1 MPKSDLRERIRG
13 SVLGGA
19 IGDALGAPIEFA
31 ALRTIRQNFGPQ
43 GLAGLELA
51 YERRGAITDDT
62 QMTLFTAEGLVLAA
76 QAGAFDRPSELV
88 RHVHRALLRWLRTQ
102 GSHSRHPTFAS
113 TAEGWLLREEELHAR
128 RAPGNT
134 CVSALQGDRLGSV
147 AQPLNNS
154 KGCGGAMRV
163 APVGLALQVD
173 DPFRI
178 GCEVAALT
186 HGHPSGYLAAGFL
199 ALVIRELV
207 RGADLRSAL
216 SEALEEL
223 RRWPAHE
230 ECASAVETALAKAGE
245 GHVAP
250 EAIEALGEGWVAEE
264 ALAISLHC
272 ALAHPDDFES
282 AVLLAVNHGGDSDS
296 TGAITGNL
304 MGALLGEKAIPERWL
319 ADLELRPVIERIAD
333 ELAEPCGSRDLQL
346 S

>member
-1 MPKSDLRERIRG
+1 MPKSDPRERIRG

-31 ALRTIRQNFGPQ
+31 TLSTIRQHFGPQ
-43 GLAGLELA
+43 GLAGLEFA

-62 QMTLFTAEGLVLAA
+62 QMALFTAEGLVLAA
-76 QAGAFDRPSELV
+76 QAGALDRPSELI

-113 TAEGWLLREEELHAR
+113 TTEGWLLQEEELHAR

-163 APVGLALQVD
+163 APVGLALEVD

-207 RGADLRSAL
+207 GGADLGSAIG
-216 SEALEEL
+216 EALEEL

-230 ECASAVETALAKAGE
+230 ECAAAVEAALAGAGE
-245 GHVAP
+245 DPAP
-250 EAIEALGEGWVAEE
+250 ETIEALGAGWVAEE
-264 ALAISLHC
+264 ALAISIHC

-319 ADLELRPVIERIAD
+319 ADLELESVIHAIAD
-333 ELAEPCGSRDLQL
+333 KLVEFCSPGARQL